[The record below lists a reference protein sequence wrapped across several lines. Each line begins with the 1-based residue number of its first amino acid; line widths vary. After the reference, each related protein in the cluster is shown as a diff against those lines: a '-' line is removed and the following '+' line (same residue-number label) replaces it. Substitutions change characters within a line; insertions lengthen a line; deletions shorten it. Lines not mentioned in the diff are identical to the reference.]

1 MNEMENKL
9 KKYYEGAS
17 IKSVKG
23 VTDSKGYY
31 DYEKMFDSF
40 GCPNKDDCRNAC
52 KLDYEHKHSGGD
64 TKFLFS
70 PRTEESEGST
80 VSQYY
85 SEKKYKGHRIPR
97 IVVVSLSASEPME
110 KKPEQVEG
118 KPFYLPRK
126 SHWRGTTTT
135 IRSLLDPFYHCLDP
149 VEDYES
155 LKIIE
160 ELFFHVRT
168 AKCFSN
174 VGGTDQEP
182 AQLYK
187 NCGGYLSEEV
197 RILEP
202 DVVVTQGDR
211 AYDKARKYV
220 FERGAER
227 TPKREVE
234 GIADADSSVRPLIAR
249 IVPLKKDNRRVY
261 WLWSYFPGSMAYHK
275 FHSADHAGK
284 PVDSE
289 SHIVGA
295 KLENLVRY
303 GRDIKKFMDAE
314 GR

>member
-1 MNEMENKL
+1 MNEMESKL
-9 KKYYEGAS
+9 NTYYEGAS

-52 KLDYEHKHSGGD
+52 KHAYERKRSGGG

-135 IRSLLDPFYHCLDP
+135 VRSLLDPFIELKP
-149 VEDYES
+149 AEDEES
-155 LKIIE
+155 LRIIKE
-160 ELFFHVRT
+160 CRENPKKR
-168 AKCFSN
+168 SR
-174 VGGTDQEP
+174 
-182 AQLYK
+182 
-187 NCGGYLSEEV
+187 GY
-197 RILEP
+197 R
-202 DVVVTQGDR
+202 
-211 AYDKARKYV
+211 
-220 FERGAER
+220 
-227 TPKREVE
+227 
-234 GIADADSSVRPLIAR
+234 
-249 IVPLKKDNRRVY
+249 
-261 WLWSYFPGSMAYHK
+261 
-275 FHSADHAGK
+275 
-284 PVDSE
+284 
-289 SHIVGA
+289 
-295 KLENLVRY
+295 
-303 GRDIKKFMDAE
+303 
-314 GR
+314 